1 MDLRARLLQANV
13 LCLCCFS
20 RDDRSLH
27 FRGRDSV
34 FAIRFIFYFVF
45 LFRVVFK
52 IFFEPLRAAERGA
65 MHVVA
70 VDYDIGRFVR
80 FELRVAQ
87 IDAGGLQRVEDQAC
101 RLVIH
106 AAGPEHLDHL
116 HQRYL
121 HRVRVFEQRQIEWRG
136 ADVSA
141 AIFARSRRMRS

>member
-1 MDLRARLLQANV
+1 MDLRARFLQANV

-52 IFFEPLRAAERGA
+52 IFFKPLRAAERGA

-70 VDYDIGRFVR
+70 VDYHIGRFVR

-87 IDAGGLQRVEDQAC
+87 IDAGGLQRVA
-101 RLVIH
+101 
-106 AAGPEHLDHL
+106 PEQYMAVL
-116 HQRYL
+116 RRL
-121 HRVRVFEQRQIEWRG
+121 HRSQNKGDLAGQRHP
-136 ADVSA
+136 
-141 AIFARSRRMRS
+141 